1 MRYVLVNIALM
12 EYICG
17 ELYMIQEI
25 QKTKFALD
33 LQTSKIKKSQ
43 KVGEGSKC
51 CTMLFIR
58 SWREFVHVHGHG
70 FLEE

>member
-43 KVGEGSKC
+43 KVGEGSKW
-51 CTMLFIR
+51 LYY
-58 SWREFVHVHGHG
+58 VVY
-70 FLEE
+70 

>member
-33 LQTSKIKKSQ
+33 LQTSKIKKVKKLERGPS
-43 KVGEGSKC
+43 G